1 MRSRLLCASI
11 LHLLRL
17 ANLLDELLHE
27 DERIGQIQAELSA
40 TIEFEINEDLA
51 VLVLVVHT
59 NVVNVGKRDRV
70 LTKMEYC
77 HTGLSFA

>member
-1 MRSRLLCASI
+1 MRSRLLYAST
-11 LHLLRL
+11 LQLLRL

-27 DERIGQIQAELSA
+27 DERVGKIQAELS
-40 TIEFEINEDLA
+40 TTVEFEINEDLV
-51 VLVLVVHT
+51 VLVLVCHS
-59 NVVNVGKRDRV
+59 NVVNVGKRDCV